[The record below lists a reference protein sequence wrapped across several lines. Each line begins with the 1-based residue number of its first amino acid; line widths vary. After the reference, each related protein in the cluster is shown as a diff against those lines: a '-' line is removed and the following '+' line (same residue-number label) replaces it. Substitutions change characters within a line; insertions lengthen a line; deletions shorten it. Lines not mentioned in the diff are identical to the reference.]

1 MSSQSERISATAEQV
16 GNLLRRGHYF
26 LELAEQHV
34 DLDPTQ
40 AQVLIELARGY
51 QDQAKTFA
59 SCARLLRGFL

>member
-1 MSSQSERISATAEQV
+1 M
-16 GNLLRRGHYF
+16 GNLLRRGHHF

-51 QDQAKTFA
+51 QEQAKTFA